1 MKQPRLCS
9 LFLGRYG
16 NQKSGHFQEFVVGLG
31 DCIIINQVETRRG
44 RERLG
49 PGRMD
54 RSLSNQR
61 TRAGRGR
68 GKTFGSDGA

>member
-1 MKQPRLCS
+1 MIQPRLCS

-31 DCIIINQVETRRG
+31 DCIINQVETRRG

-49 PGRMD
+49 SGRMD
-54 RSLSNQR
+54 RSFSNPR
-61 TRAGRGR
+61 IRAGRGR